1 MDYGQLFYA
10 GAPMITP
17 PPLRDDC
24 FALPAGVDWMP
35 VETALALLKE
45 KLTCRVAST
54 ELPLQQA
61 VGRFLSS
68 DLYAQRSSPPHAN
81 SAVDGYG
88 FDGTLSDQSASLV
101 LPLIKGRAA
110 AGQPYQG
117 SVPKGSAIQV
127 LTGAALPTGVDTI
140 VLQEDVATDGK
151 EVAFHGPL
159 RQGKNTR
166 LMGED
171 IREGQVVLSQGRKVT
186 VADLGLLAS
195 VGIADLPV
203 HDTLSVGVLST
214 GDELIEA
221 SQSAKYGQIY
231 DANRPMLLGLLR
243 RLGYAAVDLGTAP
256 DDPNKLRTQLD
267 SAVGKCDVIL
277 TSGGASAGAEDH
289 MSALLNSTGS
299 MALWRVAVK
308 PGRPLAMGLWQ
319 GVPVFGL
326 PGNPVAAF
334 VCTAI
339 FAAPALQQ
347 MAGGHWPVPQG
358 FSVPAAF
365 HKSKKP
371 GRSEFLRARI
381 REGRVEAF
389 GSEGS
394 GRISGLSWGEGLV
407 ELGEEAAT
415 ITPGDR
421 VRFIPFN
428 ALGL

>member
-1 MDYGQLFYA
+1 
-10 GAPMITP
+10 MITP

-24 FALPAGVDWMP
+24 FSLPAGVDWMP
-35 VETALALLKE
+35 VETALAHLKE
-45 KLTCRVAST
+45 KLTCRVAAK
-54 ELPLQQA
+54 ELPLEQA
-61 VGRFLSS
+61 VGRFLSK
-68 DLYAQRSSPPHAN
+68 DLYAKRNSPPYAN

-88 FDGTLSDQSASLV
+88 FDGTLSDQSAPLV

-127 LTGAALPTGVDTI
+127 LTGAALPKGVDTI

-171 IREGQVVLSQGRKVT
+171 IQAGQCVLSKGRKVT

-195 VGIADLPV
+195 VGIADVPV
-203 HDTLSVGVLST
+203 CESLCIGVLST

-221 SQSAKYGQIY
+221 SQSADFGQIY

-243 RLGYAAVDLGTAP
+243 RLGYAAVDLGKAP
-256 DDPNKLRTQLD
+256 DDPKNLRAQLD
-267 SAVGKCDVIL
+267 NAASKCDVIL

-347 MAGGHWPVPQG
+347 MAGGCWPAPHG

-394 GRISGLSWGEGLV
+394 GRISGLSWAEGLV
-407 ELGEEAAT
+407 ELGQEAAT
-415 ITPGDR
+415 IKPGDK

>member
-1 MDYGQLFYA
+1 
-10 GAPMITP
+10 MITP

-24 FALPAGVDWMP
+24 FSLPAGVDWMP
-35 VETALALLKE
+35 VETALAHLKE
-45 KLTCRVAST
+45 KLTCRVAAK
-54 ELPLQQA
+54 ELPLEQA
-61 VGRFLSS
+61 VGRFLSK
-68 DLYAQRSSPPHAN
+68 DLYAKRNSPPYAN

-88 FDGTLSDQSASLV
+88 FDGTLSDQSAPLV

-117 SVPKGSAIQV
+117 SVPKGSAIQI
-127 LTGAALPTGVDTI
+127 LTGAALPKGVDTI
-140 VLQEDVATDGK
+140 VLQEDVATDGQ

-171 IREGQVVLSQGRKVT
+171 IQAGQCVLNKSRKIT

-195 VGIADLPV
+195 VGIADVPV
-203 HDTLSVGVLST
+203 CESLCVGVLST

-221 SQSAKYGQIY
+221 SQSADFGQIY

-243 RLGYAAVDLGTAP
+243 RLGYAAMDLGTAP
-256 DDPNKLRTQLD
+256 DDPEKLHAKLN
-267 SAVGKCDVIL
+267 SAASQCDVIL

-347 MAGGHWPVPQG
+347 MAGGCWPVPHG

-394 GRISGLSWGEGLV
+394 GRISGLSWAEGLV

-415 ITPGDR
+415 IKPGDK

>member
-1 MDYGQLFYA
+1 
-10 GAPMITP
+10 MITP

-24 FALPAGVDWMP
+24 FSLPAGVDWMP
-35 VETALALLKE
+35 VETALAHLKE
-45 KLTCRVAST
+45 KLTCRVAAK
-54 ELPLQQA
+54 ELPLEQA
-61 VGRFLSS
+61 VGRFLSK
-68 DLYAQRSSPPHAN
+68 DLYAKRNSPPYAN

-88 FDGTLSDQSASLV
+88 FDGTLSDQSAPLV

-117 SVPKGSAIQV
+117 SVPKGSAIQI
-127 LTGAALPTGVDTI
+127 LTGAALPKGVDTI
-140 VLQEDVATDGK
+140 VLQEDVATDGQ

-171 IREGQVVLSQGRKVT
+171 IQAGQCVLNKSRKIT

-195 VGIADLPV
+195 VGIADVPV
-203 HDTLSVGVLST
+203 CESLCIGVLST

-221 SQSAKYGQIY
+221 SQSADFGQIY

-243 RLGYAAVDLGTAP
+243 RLGYAAMDLGTAP
-256 DDPNKLRTQLD
+256 DDPEKLHAKLN
-267 SAVGKCDVIL
+267 SAASQCDVIL

-347 MAGGHWPVPQG
+347 MAGGCWPVPQG
-358 FSVPAAF
+358 FTVPAAF

-394 GRISGLSWGEGLV
+394 GRISGLSWAEGLV
-407 ELGEEAAT
+407 ELGQEAAT
-415 ITPGDR
+415 IKPGDK